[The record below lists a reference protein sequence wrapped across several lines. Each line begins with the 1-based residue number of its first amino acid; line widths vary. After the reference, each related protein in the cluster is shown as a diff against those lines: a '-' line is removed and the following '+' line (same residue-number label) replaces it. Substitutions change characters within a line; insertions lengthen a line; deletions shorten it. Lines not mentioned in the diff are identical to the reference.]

1 MEGGRQLQGMLDAS
15 KELFN
20 FLLQLAK
27 YFPKTSASIM
37 KMKIP
42 TFPVSLTSFIPPIQS
57 ALSVSPGAL
66 DRSDVNEVFP
76 QFVPRMRA
84 FNQEIRFVVLLVWCS
99 ARCAIC
105 SDLWFCVFLFQNNAV
120 KGKTQESERICCSSN
135 SHWSSSMSWWKW
147 WPQAIRYRGNALPRE
162 TRG

>member
-1 MEGGRQLQGMLDAS
+1 MKMEGGRQLQGMLDAS

-105 SDLWFCVFLFQNNAV
+105 SDL
-120 KGKTQESERICCSSN
+120 
-135 SHWSSSMSWWKW
+135 
-147 WPQAIRYRGNALPRE
+147 
-162 TRG
+162 